1 MNKKQNEDNVPMNTE
16 VEHKGKYF
24 SFKLEKQKEI
34 FIIDQNYSDFP
45 SFYSEVKGQIYR
57 KIFETYEKVLASGK
71 KEMNLI
77 VTGYINDEPFNTEFI
92 IDKTD
97 PSLLIKVINP
107 YFESIEDY
115 ETCGKITQLYNSLRS
130 N

>member
-115 ETCGKITQLYNSLRS
+115 ETCGKIMQLYNSLRS